1 MKRVALLVCLGMVVV
16 SGLAACS
23 DDSSDEAETVVIEVP
38 LGTAE
43 RQEAGEEIELMPSN
57 LEMKVGDTLRVVNND
72 EAIQTVGPY
81 TVAPGQTLRQT
92 FTEPGEIVGLCSLS
106 ATGEVTITIT

>member
-1 MKRVALLVCLGMVVV
+1 MKRIALLVCLSMIVL
-16 SGLAACS
+16 SGLAGCS

-72 EAIQTVGPY
+72 EAVQTVGPY

-92 FTEPGEIVGLCSLS
+92 FTEPGEIVGMCSLS